1 MMEKKKNDRI
11 RASMERKL
19 LEDDDDEIK
28 VLPIKKKVH
37 AKNPGSS
44 PEQRSGIEGI
54 DYVVKHGKAPLIE
67 KRDIKLR

>member
-1 MMEKKKNDRI
+1 MGEN
-11 RASMERKL
+11 
-19 LEDDDDEIK
+19 DEIK
-28 VLPIKKKVH
+28 VLPMKKKVL

-54 DYVVKHGKAPLIE
+54 DYVYKHGKAPLMQ